1 MATSGPLL
9 LILFLL
15 VLLVIQG
22 RSVEGFLRALVS
34 KSVFLKPS
42 GSSVTFWIPFPV
54 RRKPPPTTTSKPPV
68 TPICHVNTTRYN
80 NFQAESHIKPNETK
94 AYRSSEEISSA
105 NSLICHP
112 ENLDSFQPTEENS
125 FQPTAQLSSQPTENN
140 FQPTAQILQ
149 QPIARVSFKPNE
161 NIPFQTTV
169 QDSLQLAQP
178 TTTDRRKSL
187 VCDYSK
193 FHPRH
198 SMVLGANAACSIT
211 RTGVSLEEKEEIL
224 WLHNTFRAKVASGR
238 EHRGDPGPQPQAAN
252 MYILHWN
259 DELAVVAQ
267 AWANQCLFAHNGFE
281 ERRICSRNY
290 MVGQNIYY
298 HIGVDPSQNWAEAVH
313 QWYEEVT
320 DMPRSYAESFH
331 IVDSQRNIYH
341 YTQMMWGH
349 TREVGCG
356 AVYFSEYE
364 RIVSRVYVCHY
375 GPSSNT
381 SGAPLYQVGPP
392 ATACG
397 ISSPSI
403 IYSDLCM
410 WGAVVI

>member
-267 AWANQCLFAHNGFE
+267 
-281 ERRICSRNY
+281 
-290 MVGQNIYY
+290 
-298 HIGVDPSQNWAEAVH
+298 NWAEAVH

>member
-68 TPICHVNTTRYN
+68 TPICH
-80 NFQAESHIKPNETK
+80 IP
-94 AYRSSEEISSA
+94 A
-105 NSLICHP
+105 NRK
-112 ENLDSFQPTEENS
+112 NS